1 MKKENLSPNYLE
13 NIPVK
18 NPDINWSCDEIGA
31 VTLEIENRGF
41 IKRLT
46 QILLKKPRISYV
58 HLDENGSFVWNLI
71 DGNTNIIDIGKKVD
85 EHFGEKAHPLYERLA
100 KFFQVL
106 SSYRFITFK

>member
-1 MKKENLSPNYLE
+1 M
-13 NIPVK
+13 
-18 NPDINWSCDEIGA
+18 
-31 VTLEIENRGF
+31 EIENRGF

-85 EHFGEKAHPLYERLA
+85 EHFGEEAHPLYERLI
-100 KFFQVL
+100 KYFQIL
-106 SSYRFITFK
+106 ESYNFVYWIK